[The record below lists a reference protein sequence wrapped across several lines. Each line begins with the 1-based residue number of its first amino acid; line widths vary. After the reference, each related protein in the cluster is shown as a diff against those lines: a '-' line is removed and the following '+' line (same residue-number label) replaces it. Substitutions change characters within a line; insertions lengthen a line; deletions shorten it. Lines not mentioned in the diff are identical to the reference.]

1 MIFLDYVQRTT
12 SFVKVDNQRIYELL
26 FLNII
31 LVFENE
37 I

>member
-12 SFVKVDNQRIYELL
+12 SFVKVDIQPIYEIL

-31 LVFENE
+31 LIFENE